1 MGMSIVLD
9 KLDEEKFNIHISI
22 WLDSDDF
29 FEYCRTNFKDVVVDT
44 IIEMI
49 SEIVEKDGWNLQ
61 YLDEDEREELFI
73 SFMENSKIT
82 VWLNRE
88 TNQMDSE
95 FNEITVEF
103 NLSKNEKKKIAETYL
118 FEIFNNSYYFNEC
131 IIYTLDEGDINLIP
145 EVLSDEIYG
154 LLSPDEIKRKFRD
167 KLEKI
172 MNDKE

>member
-1 MGMSIVLD
+1 MSIVLRELD
-9 KLDEEKFNIHISI
+9 KEKFNIHISI

-61 YLDEDEREELFI
+61 YFDEDEREELFI

-131 IIYTLDEGDINLIP
+131 IIKNFDDVVAKFFSRKVYR
-145 EVLSDEIYG
+145 
-154 LLSPDEIKRKFRD
+154 LLTVNQIKTKFKD

-172 MNDKE
+172 INYKS

>member
-95 FNEITVEF
+95 FNEITVKF

-118 FEIFNNSYYFNEC
+118 FEIFNNSYYFEEC
-131 IIYTLDEGDINLIP
+131 IIKNFDDVVAKFFSRKVYR
-145 EVLSDEIYG
+145 
-154 LLSPDEIKRKFRD
+154 LLTVNQIKTKFKD

-172 MNDKE
+172 INYKS

>member
-1 MGMSIVLD
+1 MSIVLRELD
-9 KLDEEKFNIHISI
+9 KEKFNIHISI

-29 FEYCRTNFKDVVVDT
+29 FEYCRTNFRDVVVDT

-61 YLDEDEREELFI
+61 YFDEDEREELFI

-118 FEIFNNSYYFNEC
+118 FEIFNNSYYFEEC
-131 IIYTLDEGDINLIP
+131 IIKNFDDVVAKFFSRKVYR
-145 EVLSDEIYG
+145 
-154 LLSPDEIKRKFRD
+154 LLTVNQIKTKFKD

-172 MNDKE
+172 INYKS

>member
-131 IIYTLDEGDINLIP
+131 IIKNFNDVVAKFFSRKVYR
-145 EVLSDEIYG
+145 
-154 LLSPDEIKRKFRD
+154 LLTVNQIKTKFKD

-172 MNDKE
+172 INYKS

>member
-29 FEYCRTNFKDVVVDT
+29 FEYCRTNFKDVVIDT

-95 FNEITVEF
+95 FNEITVKF

-131 IIYTLDEGDINLIP
+131 IIKNFNDVVAKFFSRKVYR
-145 EVLSDEIYG
+145 
-154 LLSPDEIKRKFRD
+154 LLTVNQIKTKFKD

-172 MNDKE
+172 INYKS

>member
-1 MGMSIVLD
+1 MSIVLRELD
-9 KLDEEKFNIHISI
+9 KEKFNIHISI

-29 FEYCRTNFKDVVVDT
+29 FEYCRTNFRDVVVDT

-61 YLDEDEREELFI
+61 YFDENEREELFI

-95 FNEITVEF
+95 FNEITVVF

-118 FEIFNNSYYFNEC
+118 FEIFNNSYYFEEC
-131 IIYTLDEGDINLIP
+131 IIKNFDDVVAKFFSRKVYR
-145 EVLSDEIYG
+145 
-154 LLSPDEIKRKFRD
+154 LLTVNQIKTKFKD

-172 MNDKE
+172 VNYKS

>member
-1 MGMSIVLD
+1 MSIVLD

-29 FEYCRTNFKDVVVDT
+29 FEYCRTNFRDVVVDT

-61 YLDEDEREELFI
+61 YFDENEREELFI

-103 NLSKNEKKKIAETYL
+103 NLSKNEKKKIAEIYL
-118 FEIFNNSYYFNEC
+118 NNVLNNSYYFKEC
-131 IIYTLDEGDINLIP
+131 IINDFNDVIAKFFSRKVYR
-145 EVLSDEIYG
+145 
-154 LLSPDEIKRKFRD
+154 LLTVNQIKTKFKD

-172 MNDKE
+172 INYKS

>member
-1 MGMSIVLD
+1 MSIVLRELD
-9 KLDEEKFNIHISI
+9 KEKFNIHISI

-29 FEYCRTNFKDVVVDT
+29 FEYCRTNFRDVVVDT

-61 YLDEDEREELFI
+61 YFDEDEREELFI

-118 FEIFNNSYYFNEC
+118 FEIFNNSYYFEEC
-131 IIYTLDEGDINLIP
+131 VIKNFDDVVAKFFSRKVYR
-145 EVLSDEIYG
+145 
-154 LLSPDEIKRKFRD
+154 LLTVNQIKTKFKD

-172 MNDKE
+172 INYKS

>member
-1 MGMSIVLD
+1 MSIVLD
-9 KLDEEKFNIHISI
+9 KLDEEKFNIHISV

-29 FEYCRTNFKDVVVDT
+29 FEYCQTNFRDVVVDT
-44 IIEMI
+44 IIDMI

-61 YLDEDEREELFI
+61 YFDENEREELFI

-118 FEIFNNSYYFNEC
+118 FEIFNNSYYFEEC
-131 IIYTLDEGDINLIP
+131 IIKNFDDVVAKFFSRKVYR
-145 EVLSDEIYG
+145 
-154 LLSPDEIKRKFRD
+154 LLTVNQIKTKFKD

-172 MNDKE
+172 INYKS

>member
-1 MGMSIVLD
+1 MSIVLD

-29 FEYCRTNFKDVVVDT
+29 FEYCRTNFRDVVVDT

-61 YLDEDEREELFI
+61 YFDENEREELFI

-118 FEIFNNSYYFNEC
+118 FEIFNNSYYFEEC
-131 IIYTLDEGDINLIP
+131 VIKNFDDVVAKFFSRKVYR
-145 EVLSDEIYG
+145 
-154 LLSPDEIKRKFRD
+154 LLTVNQIKTKFKD

-172 MNDKE
+172 INYKS

>member
-1 MGMSIVLD
+1 MSIVLD

-29 FEYCRTNFKDVVVDT
+29 FEYCRTNFRDVVVDT

-61 YLDEDEREELFI
+61 YLNENEREELFI

-118 FEIFNNSYYFNEC
+118 FEIFNNSYYFEEC
-131 IIYTLDEGDINLIP
+131 VIKNFDDVVAKFFSRKVYR
-145 EVLSDEIYG
+145 
-154 LLSPDEIKRKFRD
+154 LLTVNQIKTKFKD

-172 MNDKE
+172 INYKS